1 MFGTL
6 FRPWSLWLA
15 LGLSALF
22 LPGCPLFSDVEPQ
35 KEVTFQHE
43 AGSSHVA
50 VLAVAPWDDVRESL
64 EPKFQMTADK
74 ALEEVLPISAK
85 IQNMVFGGVAAKLRA
100 ATPTVKEFSD
110 STKTNVDG
118 VKTKQKTKSTK
129 EEPGEITR
137 APEASLLDERDNLG
151 KTNEALSG
159 DELKTDPI
167 LRYMAATSLL
177 QEVQLLNQYLKYA
190 PISNKYKPYLVR
202 LQISLM
208 PNARNMPYDAYTI
221 LSFFPQDW
229 RVLRSGGGGLAGEV
243 HISPKK
249 KASSLWPGAAPGG
262 QLISAKALT
271 GDRGTQ
277 TTPAQPSQV
286 STSPCEQQTA
296 SPAQDGEKQSGL
308 LPKVIPMLVSD
319 SLEAANYARSQEM
332 LMRLALG
339 VSAMVQGAD
348 LSAEFDSTLNK
359 LKAATSYDLNS
370 LFSVARVT
378 PNTLRV
384 RMGAYRQ
391 GVEAYTMVPR
401 THTVSVLLLVPKD
414 YFAKDAEECDLLVMS
429 KTVFVNAL
437 EGDPLKVRS
446 EATALRGA
454 KEVAQEY
461 VPHKNWPMLDRTY
474 NPCQPG
480 LTCIQS
486 LLNGVNNSNFPAFY
500 SVAAH
505 LGVSS
510 NRTYSFWMDMVS
522 TRCGGLYNMAYFPVP
537 APPKSSGPTMHK
549 DVTAWLED
557 NGKDKTVAKVALAL
571 PDGKPLCT
579 QGNSGEICVKITKM
593 VLKMK
598 TADPPLYLPAV
609 SKDGEELCAAQPCEA
624 DFDSL
629 KKWGFKAGDLT
640 GKVTLVVGWKLG
652 DKSGSDAYP
661 GYYGLNTAQ
670 KGKPALSISTN
681 TYAIMANG
689 NKGSLNVNLTVAK
702 DYKPTDNNALAVKI
716 VGADLEDT
724 KPETTHKDGMVP
736 VKDSGTIK
744 LNLAN
749 LKVYEPVKLI
759 PMEGKTALE
768 GSVCLP
774 VCSNDNPLRGTLCLP
789 VCPPK
794 SN

>member
-6 FRPWSLWLA
+6 FRPWPLWLA
-15 LGLSALF
+15 LVLSALF

-85 IQNMVFGGVAAKLRA
+85 IQNMVFGGVGAKLRA
-100 ATPTVKEFSD
+100 AAPTVKESWD
-110 STKTNVDG
+110 YTKTNIDG
-118 VKTKQKTKSTK
+118 VKTKQEIKSRK
-129 EEPGEITR
+129 EEPGNISQ
-137 APEASLLDERDNLG
+137 APEGSLLGDRENLG
-151 KTNEALSG
+151 KTAETLSG
-159 DELKTDPI
+159 DGLKTDPM

-221 LSFFPQDW
+221 LSFFPQNW
-229 RVLRSGGGGLAGEV
+229 RVLRSGSNGSVGDNQV
-243 HISPKK
+243 SPKK
-249 KASSLWPGAAPGG
+249 KASSPWLGAALGD
-262 QLISAKALT
+262 QLLSAKSLT
-271 GDRGTQ
+271 AGSGARSAT
-277 TTPAQPSQV
+277 ARPSQV
-286 STSPCEQQTA
+286 STSPCEKQQTA
-296 SPAQDGEKQSGL
+296 SQAQDGEKQSGL

-339 VSAMVQGAD
+339 ISAMVQGAE
-348 LSAEFDSTLNK
+348 LSAEFDSSLNK
-359 LKAATSYDLNS
+359 LKAATSNDLNS
-370 LFSVARVT
+370 LFSVARVS
-378 PNTLRV
+378 PNSLRV

-437 EGDPLKVRS
+437 EGDPLKARS

-454 KEVAQEY
+454 KEVAHEY
-461 VPHKNWPMLDRTY
+461 VPRKNWPMLDRTC

-486 LLNGVNNSNFPAFY
+486 LLNDVNNSNFPAFY
-500 SVAAH
+500 SIAGN
-505 LGVSS
+505 LGVLGT
-510 NRTYSFWMDMVS
+510 RLYSFWLDMAS

-557 NGKDKTVAKVALAL
+557 NGKDKTIAKVALAL
-571 PDGKPLCT
+571 PDGKPLCA
-579 QGNSGEICVKITKM
+579 QGNSGDFCVKITKM
-593 VLKMK
+593 VLKMN
-598 TADPPLYLPAV
+598 TADPPLYLPAAG
-609 SKDGEELCAAQPCEA
+609 KDGEELCAAQPCEA
-624 DFDSL
+624 GFDSL
-629 KKWGFKAGDLT
+629 KKWGFKAGDLA

-661 GYYGLNTAQ
+661 GYYGLSTPQ
-670 KGKPALSISTN
+670 KAKPDLAISTN
-681 TYAIMANG
+681 TYAIMARD
-689 NKGSLNVNLTVAK
+689 NKGSLN
-702 DYKPTDNNALAVKI
+702 
-716 VGADLEDT
+716 
-724 KPETTHKDGMVP
+724 
-736 VKDSGTIK
+736 
-744 LNLAN
+744 LNLARVQ
-749 LKVYEPVKLI
+749 KI
-759 PMEGKTALE
+759 Q
-768 GSVCLP
+768 S
-774 VCSNDNPLRGTLCLP
+774 R
-789 VCPPK
+789 
-794 SN
+794 